1 MGVSCER
8 KLTVSEAVE
17 SRRSIRA
24 FLEKMYASL
33 GIPREEKA
41 MRRRWFA
48 RNYELFGAPVGLF
61 LFVDKQM
68 GIAQWTDLGI
78 YIQTLMLLVRARGL
92 DSCPQ
97 EAWSA
102 YHTEV
107 SRFVGADPDWVL
119 YSGLAI
125 GYADETAA
133 VNNFRSERM
142 ALEDHVRFLGD

>member
-24 FLEKMYASL
+24 FLDKMYASL

-48 RNYELFGAPVGLF
+48 RKYKLFGAPVGLF

-78 YIQTLMLLVRARGL
+78 YIQTLMLLFRARGL